1 MVPFKL
7 IAIFSIL
14 AITLAGGYYP
24 LRHPQTARQGK
35 GFPQGE
41 AFAAGVFLALSLLM
55 MLPSAFH
62 LFNKTMPSNEF
73 PLAAILAILSFSSL
87 LAIEQWAEKMQKKG
101 GEENAV
107 LSPVSVPVI
116 MTIMIAI
123 PSFLLGTALG
133 VSEGDAAVFIFLA
146 ILAHKGTAAFALA
159 LQMVKSRLN
168 KLGIRLWF
176 SLFALSTPSGIFFGE
191 EIHLWLNSHAL
202 LLAKAFILSLASGV
216 FLFLS
221 CLHGLGH
228 TAMIKH
234 IGKPRGFL
242 LMLAGFI
249 ITALTRWMMAEVH

>member
-1 MVPFKL
+1 
-7 IAIFSIL
+7 
-14 AITLAGGYYP
+14 
-24 LRHPQTARQGK
+24 
-35 GFPQGE
+35 
-41 AFAAGVFLALSLLM
+41 
-55 MLPSAFH
+55 
-62 LFNKTMPSNEF
+62 
-73 PLAAILAILSFSSL
+73 
-87 LAIEQWAEKMQKKG
+87 
-101 GEENAV
+101 
-107 LSPVSVPVI
+107 

-123 PSFLLGTALG
+123 PSFLLGTVLG
-133 VSEGDAAVFIFLA
+133 VSEGDVALFIFLA

-234 IGKPRGFL
+234 IGKPKGFL
-242 LMLAGFI
+242 LMLTGFI
-249 ITALTRWMMAEVH
+249 ITALVRWMMAEVH